1 MARKA
6 KIIKPRRVYVPVV
19 PANASWFE
27 SDSYDRRTWNE
38 IVADAPSL
46 ADLAETG
53 ERLVPHFGA
62 LVQDLFFALFKMNPV
77 FRKSGDVRLAAALNR
92 TILEQIVPSA
102 PFQALRSR
110 TALEEDKAAIAAIVM
125 SEHALEMV
133 KSEKLINRSE
143 MLDLWDLARQE
154 QDLEARAEAVKSVN
168 EIQEP
173 KEGENESGEEKD
185 QATKKELAEMADAA
199 ERAAKVSEAR
209 LNQKSRQFETQLKGA
224 DQTRAQ
230 ADAAQDRA
238 SWPAE
243 IDQAAE
249 DSHDFSREFGQ
260 GGRVAAGARLELG
273 RRLARNKKLGE
284 LARMVGRFKQDAR
297 ALKRKTLERGV
308 AEAYDIE
315 LGSELGRLIPA
326 ELLAMHHPVL
336 KRDFHR
342 RVLEGTV
349 LQYRLRDDEQ
359 KGKGPMVVCIDVSS
373 SMQGDKEMWSKAV
386 ALTLMDIARRQ
397 RRLFRAVMFSSGDVS
412 LKVLDL
418 NRERRYAAR
427 PEQGRRDGRVLSRR
441 RHRLRDSDRRGGR
454 TARRKETQARR
465 YRDYHRRRIAGQSG
479 MAGAAART
487 QGRAGLFYFRGAGR
501 RWLGGDVVA
510 GAVRGS
516 NHVGQ
521 AHQRRTRPRH
531 FPARA
536 IMKKSDQKVVLEPID
551 RNNFRKLFKMHLR
564 TEQIT
569 FVTPPRW
576 TLARCY
582 VRLFG
587 DNFEHLPHL
596 IRAGDEVVGYATT
609 ACDPNSADNYWIDD
623 IMIAA
628 HHQGKGYGRAAML
641 EVLKMIVA
649 RYPDAKPC
657 S

>member
-6 KIIKPRRVYVPVV
+6 KIVKPRRMYVPVV

-38 IVADAPSL
+38 IVADAPSI
-46 ADLAETG
+46 ADLAESG

-62 LVQDLFFALFKMNPV
+62 LVQDMFLALFKMNPV
-77 FRKSGDVRLAAALNR
+77 MRKSGDVRLAAALNR

-125 SEHALEMV
+125 SEHAFEMM
-133 KSEKLINRSE
+133 KSEKLINRNE
-143 MLDLWDLARQE
+143 MLDLWNLARQE
-154 QDLEARAEAVKSVN
+154 QDLEARAEAVKAVN
-168 EIQEP
+168 EMQESQQ
-173 KEGENESGEEKD
+173 GEDESGEGKD
-185 QATKKELAEMADAA
+185 QATKKELTEMADAA

-224 DQTRAQ
+224 DQTALKRMQLRTGELA
-230 ADAAQDRA
+230 
-238 SWPAE
+238 AE

-315 LGSELGRLIPA
+315 LGAELGRLIPA

-397 RRLFRAVMFSSGDVS
+397 RLLFRAVMFSSGDVS

-418 NRERRYAAR
+418 NRERRYAPDLNKVVEMAEYF
-427 PEQGRRDGRVLSRR
+427 PGGGTDFETSNRR
-441 RHRLRDSDRRGGR
+441 RGR

-465 YRDYHRRRIAGQSG
+465 HRDYHRRRVAGQSAIG
-479 MAGAAART
+479 WRGYVSAKT
-487 QGRAGLFYFRGAGR
+487 SWIFRSSQC
-501 RWLGGDVVA
+501 WL
-510 GAVRGS
+510 
-516 NHVGQ
+516 
-521 AHQRRTRPRH
+521 
-531 FPARA
+531 
-536 IMKKSDQKVVLEPID
+536 
-551 RNNFRKLFKMHLR
+551 
-564 TEQIT
+564 
-569 FVTPPRW
+569 
-576 TLARCY
+576 TLARRRRC
-582 VRLFG
+582 RWRNSPIESRRSSASATSTPATFSCTCNHEE
-587 DNFEHLPHL
+587 DRSRNNS
-596 IRAGDEVVGYATT
+596 RADRSRQFPQAVQHAASARADHICHAAAMDARAMLRAICSATT
-609 ACDPNSADNYWIDD
+609 SSICRI
-623 IMIAA
+623 
-628 HHQGKGYGRAAML
+628 
-641 EVLKMIVA
+641 
-649 RYPDAKPC
+649 
-657 S
+657 

>member
-6 KIIKPRRVYVPVV
+6 KIIKPRRPYVPVV

-77 FRKSGDVRLAAALNR
+77 FRKAGDVRLAASLNR

-125 SEHALEMV
+125 SEHALELV
-133 KSEKLINRSE
+133 KSEKLINRNE

-154 QDLEARAEAVKSVN
+154 QDLEARAEAVKAVN
-168 EIQEP
+168 EIQESQ
-173 KEGENESGEEKD
+173 EGENESSLAEEKKD

-224 DQTRAQ
+224 DQSALKRMQLKTGELA
-230 ADAAQDRA
+230 
-238 SWPAE
+238 AE

-418 NRERRYAAR
+418 NRERRYQPDLNKVVEMAEYFPGGGTDFETPIDAAVELLGEKKLKR
-427 PEQGRRDGRVLSRR
+427 GDIVIITDGESQVSPGWLA
-441 RHRLRDSDRRGGR
+441 RLRERKDELDFSIFAVLVDVGSAETSSLAQFADRITSVKRISDEH
-454 TARRKETQARR
+454 AR
-465 YRDYHRRRIAGQSG
+465 DIFLHVQS
-479 MAGAAART
+479 
-487 QGRAGLFYFRGAGR
+487 
-501 RWLGGDVVA
+501 
-510 GAVRGS
+510 
-516 NHVGQ
+516 
-521 AHQRRTRPRH
+521 
-531 FPARA
+531 
-536 IMKKSDQKVVLEPID
+536 
-551 RNNFRKLFKMHLR
+551 
-564 TEQIT
+564 
-569 FVTPPRW
+569 
-576 TLARCY
+576 
-582 VRLFG
+582 
-587 DNFEHLPHL
+587 
-596 IRAGDEVVGYATT
+596 
-609 ACDPNSADNYWIDD
+609 
-623 IMIAA
+623 
-628 HHQGKGYGRAAML
+628 
-641 EVLKMIVA
+641 
-649 RYPDAKPC
+649 
-657 S
+657 

>member
-6 KIIKPRRVYVPVV
+6 KIVQPRRLYIPVV

-38 IVADAPSL
+38 IVADAPSI

-77 FRKSGDVRLAAALNR
+77 FRKAGDVRLAAALNR

-125 SEHALEMV
+125 SEHALEMM
-133 KSEKLINRSE
+133 KSEKLINRGE

-154 QDLEARAEAVKSVN
+154 QDLEARAEAVKAVN
-168 EIQEP
+168 EMQESQ
-173 KEGENESGEEKD
+173 EGEPASGEQKKD

-224 DQTRAQ
+224 DQSALKRMQLKTAEL
-230 ADAAQDRA
+230 AG
-238 SWPAE
+238 E

-418 NRERRYAAR
+418 NRERRYQPDLNKVVEMAEYFPGGGTDFETPIDAAVELLGEKKLKR
-427 PEQGRRDGRVLSRR
+427 GDIVIITDGESQVSPDWLA
-441 RHRLRDSDRRGGR
+441 RLRERKNDLDFSIFAVLVDVGSAETSSLAQFADRITSVKRISDEH
-454 TARRKETQARR
+454 AR
-465 YRDYHRRRIAGQSG
+465 DIFLHVQS
-479 MAGAAART
+479 
-487 QGRAGLFYFRGAGR
+487 
-501 RWLGGDVVA
+501 
-510 GAVRGS
+510 
-516 NHVGQ
+516 
-521 AHQRRTRPRH
+521 
-531 FPARA
+531 
-536 IMKKSDQKVVLEPID
+536 
-551 RNNFRKLFKMHLR
+551 
-564 TEQIT
+564 
-569 FVTPPRW
+569 
-576 TLARCY
+576 
-582 VRLFG
+582 
-587 DNFEHLPHL
+587 
-596 IRAGDEVVGYATT
+596 
-609 ACDPNSADNYWIDD
+609 
-623 IMIAA
+623 
-628 HHQGKGYGRAAML
+628 
-641 EVLKMIVA
+641 
-649 RYPDAKPC
+649 
-657 S
+657 

>member
-6 KIIKPRRVYVPVV
+6 KIIQPRRRYVPLV

-38 IVADAPSL
+38 IVADAPSI
-46 ADLAETG
+46 AELAESG

-62 LVQDLFFALFKMNPV
+62 LVQDFFFALFKMNPV
-77 FRKSGDVRLAAALNR
+77 FRKSSDVRHAAALNR
-92 TILEQIVPSA
+92 TIIEQIVPSA

-125 SEHALEMV
+125 GEHALEMM
-133 KSEKLINRSE
+133 KSEKLINRGE

-154 QDLEARAEAVKSVN
+154 QDLEARAEAIKAVN
-168 EIQEP
+168 EIQES
-173 KEGENESGEEKD
+173 KNNQNESAAGEEQKA
-185 QATKKELAEMADAA
+185 QATKTKKELAEMADAA

-224 DQTRAQ
+224 DRSALKRMQLQTAELAR
-230 ADAAQDRA
+230 
-238 SWPAE
+238 E

-326 ELLAMHHPVL
+326 ELLAMHHPAL

-342 RVLEGTV
+342 RVLEGAV
-349 LQYRLRDDEQ
+349 LQYRLRDDEP
-359 KGKGPMVVCIDVSS
+359 KGRGPMVVCIDVSS

-418 NRERRYAAR
+418 NRERRYQPDLNKVLEMAEYFPGGGTDFEAPLDAAVELLGEKKLKR
-427 PEQGRRDGRVLSRR
+427 GDIVIITDGESQVSPDWLARLSERKRELDFSIFAVLVDVGSAQMSS
-441 RHRLRDSDRRGGR
+441 LAQFAD
-454 TARRKETQARR
+454 
-465 YRDYHRRRIAGQSG
+465 RIASVKRISDAHARDIFLQMQS
-479 MAGAAART
+479 
-487 QGRAGLFYFRGAGR
+487 
-501 RWLGGDVVA
+501 
-510 GAVRGS
+510 
-516 NHVGQ
+516 
-521 AHQRRTRPRH
+521 
-531 FPARA
+531 
-536 IMKKSDQKVVLEPID
+536 
-551 RNNFRKLFKMHLR
+551 
-564 TEQIT
+564 
-569 FVTPPRW
+569 
-576 TLARCY
+576 
-582 VRLFG
+582 
-587 DNFEHLPHL
+587 
-596 IRAGDEVVGYATT
+596 
-609 ACDPNSADNYWIDD
+609 
-623 IMIAA
+623 
-628 HHQGKGYGRAAML
+628 
-641 EVLKMIVA
+641 
-649 RYPDAKPC
+649 
-657 S
+657 

>member
-1 MARKA
+1 MPRKA
-6 KIIKPRRVYVPVV
+6 KIIKPRRLYMPVV
-19 PANASWFE
+19 PASASWFE

-38 IVADAPSL
+38 IVADAPSI
-46 ADLAETG
+46 ADLAESG

-77 FRKSGDVRLAAALNR
+77 FRKAGDVRLAAALNR

-125 SEHALEMV
+125 SEHALEIV
-133 KSEKLINRSE
+133 KSEKLINRAE

-154 QDLEARAEAVKSVN
+154 QDLEARAEAVKAVN
-168 EIQEP
+168 EIQES
-173 KEGENESGEEKD
+173 KEGEDESGEQKKD
-185 QATKKELAEMADAA
+185 EAKELAEMADAA

-224 DQTRAQ
+224 DQSALKRMQLKTAEL
-230 ADAAQDRA
+230 A
-238 SWPAE
+238 SE

-342 RVLEGTV
+342 RVLEGAV

-418 NRERRYAAR
+418 NRERRYQPDLNKVVEMAEYFPGGGTDFETPIDAAVELLGEKKLKR
-427 PEQGRRDGRVLSRR
+427 GDIVIITDGESQVSPEWLA
-441 RHRLRDSDRRGGR
+441 RLRERKNELDFSIFAVLVDVGSAETSSLAQFADRITSVKRISDEH
-454 TARRKETQARR
+454 AR
-465 YRDYHRRRIAGQSG
+465 DIFLHVQS
-479 MAGAAART
+479 
-487 QGRAGLFYFRGAGR
+487 
-501 RWLGGDVVA
+501 
-510 GAVRGS
+510 
-516 NHVGQ
+516 
-521 AHQRRTRPRH
+521 
-531 FPARA
+531 
-536 IMKKSDQKVVLEPID
+536 
-551 RNNFRKLFKMHLR
+551 
-564 TEQIT
+564 
-569 FVTPPRW
+569 
-576 TLARCY
+576 
-582 VRLFG
+582 
-587 DNFEHLPHL
+587 
-596 IRAGDEVVGYATT
+596 
-609 ACDPNSADNYWIDD
+609 
-623 IMIAA
+623 
-628 HHQGKGYGRAAML
+628 
-641 EVLKMIVA
+641 
-649 RYPDAKPC
+649 
-657 S
+657 

>member
-1 MARKA
+1 MARKT
-6 KIIKPRRVYVPVV
+6 KIIKPRRVYVPVA
-19 PANASWFE
+19 PANTSWFE

-102 PFQALRSR
+102 SFQALRSR

-154 QDLEARAEAVKSVN
+154 QDLEARAEAVKAIN
-168 EIQEP
+168 EIQESQ
-173 KEGENESGEEKD
+173 EGENESGEEEQN

-224 DQTRAQ
+224 DQTALKRMQLKTAEL
-230 ADAAQDRA
+230 A
-238 SWPAE
+238 SE

-418 NRERRYAAR
+418 NRERRYAPDLNKVVEMAEYFPGGGTDFETPIDAAVELLGQKKLKR
-427 PEQGRRDGRVLSRR
+427 GDIVIITDGESQVSPEWLSRLKER
-441 RHRLRDSDRRGGR
+441 KDELDFSIFAVLVDVGSAETSSLAQFADRITSVKRISDEHARDIFL
-454 TARRKETQARR
+454 
-465 YRDYHRRRIAGQSG
+465 HVQS
-479 MAGAAART
+479 
-487 QGRAGLFYFRGAGR
+487 
-501 RWLGGDVVA
+501 
-510 GAVRGS
+510 
-516 NHVGQ
+516 
-521 AHQRRTRPRH
+521 
-531 FPARA
+531 
-536 IMKKSDQKVVLEPID
+536 
-551 RNNFRKLFKMHLR
+551 
-564 TEQIT
+564 
-569 FVTPPRW
+569 
-576 TLARCY
+576 
-582 VRLFG
+582 
-587 DNFEHLPHL
+587 
-596 IRAGDEVVGYATT
+596 
-609 ACDPNSADNYWIDD
+609 
-623 IMIAA
+623 
-628 HHQGKGYGRAAML
+628 
-641 EVLKMIVA
+641 
-649 RYPDAKPC
+649 
-657 S
+657 

>member
-1 MARKA
+1 MPMARKA
-6 KIIKPRRVYVPVV
+6 KIVKPRRLYVPVV

-38 IVADAPSL
+38 IVADAPSI

-62 LVQDLFFALFKMNPV
+62 LVQDLFLALFKMNPV
-77 FRKSGDVRLAAALNR
+77 FRRAGDVRLAAALNR
-92 TILEQIVPSA
+92 TVLEQIVPSA

-125 SEHALEMV
+125 SEHALEMM

-154 QDLEARAEAVKSVN
+154 QDLEARAEAVKAVN
-168 EIQEP
+168 EIQE
-173 KEGENESGEEKD
+173 KEEGESAPGEEKKD
-185 QATKKELAEMADAA
+185 QATRKELAEMADAA

-224 DQTRAQ
+224 DQTALKRMQLKTAEL
-230 ADAAQDRA
+230 AG
-238 SWPAE
+238 E

-249 DSHDFSREFGQ
+249 DSRDFSREFGQ

-397 RRLFRAVMFSSGDVS
+397 RRLFRAVMFSSGEVS

-418 NRERRYAAR
+418 NRERRYQPDLNKVVEMAEYFPGGGTDFETPIDAAVKLLGEKKLKR
-427 PEQGRRDGRVLSRR
+427 GDIVIITDGESQVSPEWLA
-441 RHRLRDSDRRGGR
+441 RLRERKDELDFSIFAVLVDVGSAETSSLAQFADRITSVKRISDEH
-454 TARRKETQARR
+454 AR
-465 YRDYHRRRIAGQSG
+465 DIFLHLQS
-479 MAGAAART
+479 
-487 QGRAGLFYFRGAGR
+487 
-501 RWLGGDVVA
+501 
-510 GAVRGS
+510 
-516 NHVGQ
+516 
-521 AHQRRTRPRH
+521 
-531 FPARA
+531 
-536 IMKKSDQKVVLEPID
+536 
-551 RNNFRKLFKMHLR
+551 
-564 TEQIT
+564 
-569 FVTPPRW
+569 
-576 TLARCY
+576 
-582 VRLFG
+582 
-587 DNFEHLPHL
+587 
-596 IRAGDEVVGYATT
+596 
-609 ACDPNSADNYWIDD
+609 
-623 IMIAA
+623 
-628 HHQGKGYGRAAML
+628 
-641 EVLKMIVA
+641 
-649 RYPDAKPC
+649 
-657 S
+657 

>member
-1 MARKA
+1 MPMARKS
-6 KIIKPRRVYVPVV
+6 KIIKPRRMYVPVV
-19 PANASWFE
+19 PATASWFE

-154 QDLEARAEAVKSVN
+154 QDLEARADAVKSFVVN
-168 EIQEP
+168 EIQESQ
-173 KEGENESGEEKD
+173 EGEKESGEEEKN

-224 DQTRAQ
+224 DQTALKRMQLKTAEL
-230 ADAAQDRA
+230 A
-238 SWPAE
+238 SE

-418 NRERRYAAR
+418 NRERRYAPDLNKVVEMAEYFPGGGTDFETPIDAAVELLGEKKLKR
-427 PEQGRRDGRVLSRR
+427 GDIVIITDGESQVSPEWLA
-441 RHRLRDSDRRGGR
+441 RLRERKDDLDFSIFAVLVDVGSAETSSLAQFADRITSVKRISDEH
-454 TARRKETQARR
+454 AR
-465 YRDYHRRRIAGQSG
+465 DIFLHVQS
-479 MAGAAART
+479 
-487 QGRAGLFYFRGAGR
+487 
-501 RWLGGDVVA
+501 
-510 GAVRGS
+510 
-516 NHVGQ
+516 
-521 AHQRRTRPRH
+521 
-531 FPARA
+531 
-536 IMKKSDQKVVLEPID
+536 
-551 RNNFRKLFKMHLR
+551 
-564 TEQIT
+564 
-569 FVTPPRW
+569 
-576 TLARCY
+576 
-582 VRLFG
+582 
-587 DNFEHLPHL
+587 
-596 IRAGDEVVGYATT
+596 
-609 ACDPNSADNYWIDD
+609 
-623 IMIAA
+623 
-628 HHQGKGYGRAAML
+628 
-641 EVLKMIVA
+641 
-649 RYPDAKPC
+649 
-657 S
+657 

>member
-6 KIIKPRRVYVPVV
+6 KIVKPRRLYVPVV

-38 IVADAPSL
+38 IVADAPSI

-62 LVQDLFFALFKMNPV
+62 LVQDLFLALFKMNPV
-77 FRKSGDVRLAAALNR
+77 FRRAGDVRLAAALNR
-92 TILEQIVPSA
+92 TVLEQIVPSA

-125 SEHALEMV
+125 SEHALEMM

-154 QDLEARAEAVKSVN
+154 QDLEARAEAVKAVN
-168 EIQEP
+168 EIQE
-173 KEGENESGEEKD
+173 KEEGESAPGEEKKD
-185 QATKKELAEMADAA
+185 QATREELAEMADAA

-224 DQTRAQ
+224 DQTALKRMQLKTAEL
-230 ADAAQDRA
+230 AG
-238 SWPAE
+238 E

-249 DSHDFSREFGQ
+249 DSRDFSREFGQ

-397 RRLFRAVMFSSGDVS
+397 RRLFRAVMFSSGEVS

-418 NRERRYAAR
+418 NRERRYQPDLNKVVEMAEYFPGGGTDFETPIDAAVKLLGEKKLKR
-427 PEQGRRDGRVLSRR
+427 GDIVIITDGESQVSPEWLA
-441 RHRLRDSDRRGGR
+441 RLRERKDELDFSIFAVLVDVGSAETSSLAQFADRITSVKRISDEH
-454 TARRKETQARR
+454 AR
-465 YRDYHRRRIAGQSG
+465 DIFLHLQS
-479 MAGAAART
+479 
-487 QGRAGLFYFRGAGR
+487 
-501 RWLGGDVVA
+501 
-510 GAVRGS
+510 
-516 NHVGQ
+516 
-521 AHQRRTRPRH
+521 
-531 FPARA
+531 
-536 IMKKSDQKVVLEPID
+536 
-551 RNNFRKLFKMHLR
+551 
-564 TEQIT
+564 
-569 FVTPPRW
+569 
-576 TLARCY
+576 
-582 VRLFG
+582 
-587 DNFEHLPHL
+587 
-596 IRAGDEVVGYATT
+596 
-609 ACDPNSADNYWIDD
+609 
-623 IMIAA
+623 
-628 HHQGKGYGRAAML
+628 
-641 EVLKMIVA
+641 
-649 RYPDAKPC
+649 
-657 S
+657 

>member
-6 KIIKPRRVYVPVV
+6 KVIQPRRLYVPVV

-38 IVADAPSL
+38 LVADAPSL
-46 ADLAETG
+46 ADLAESG

-77 FRKSGDVRLAAALNR
+77 FRKSADVRHAAALNR

-110 TALEEDKAAIAAIVM
+110 TALEEDEAAIAAIVM
-125 SEHALEMV
+125 SEHALEMI
-133 KSEKLINRSE
+133 KSEQLINRAE

-154 QDLEARAEAVKSVN
+154 QDLEARAEAVKATD
-168 EIQEP
+168 EIQES
-173 KEGENESGEEKD
+173 KAGENESTPGEQKKD

-224 DQTRAQ
+224 DRSALKRMQLKTAEL
-230 ADAAQDRA
+230 AG
-238 SWPAE
+238 E

-315 LGSELGRLIPA
+315 LGAELGRLIPA

-342 RVLEGTV
+342 RVLEGAV
-349 LQYRLRDDEQ
+349 LQYRLRDDDQ

-418 NRERRYAAR
+418 NRERRYQPDLNKVVEMAEYFPGGGTDFEAPIDAAVELLGEKKLKR
-427 PEQGRRDGRVLSRR
+427 GDIVIITDGESQVSPDWLA
-441 RHRLRDSDRRGGR
+441 RLRERKDDLDFSIFAVLVDVGSAETSSLAQFADRITSVKRISDEH
-454 TARRKETQARR
+454 AR
-465 YRDYHRRRIAGQSG
+465 DIFLHVQS
-479 MAGAAART
+479 
-487 QGRAGLFYFRGAGR
+487 
-501 RWLGGDVVA
+501 
-510 GAVRGS
+510 
-516 NHVGQ
+516 
-521 AHQRRTRPRH
+521 
-531 FPARA
+531 
-536 IMKKSDQKVVLEPID
+536 
-551 RNNFRKLFKMHLR
+551 
-564 TEQIT
+564 
-569 FVTPPRW
+569 
-576 TLARCY
+576 
-582 VRLFG
+582 
-587 DNFEHLPHL
+587 
-596 IRAGDEVVGYATT
+596 
-609 ACDPNSADNYWIDD
+609 
-623 IMIAA
+623 
-628 HHQGKGYGRAAML
+628 
-641 EVLKMIVA
+641 
-649 RYPDAKPC
+649 
-657 S
+657 

>member
-6 KIIKPRRVYVPVV
+6 KIIQPRRRYVPLV

-38 IVADAPSL
+38 IVADAPSI
-46 ADLAETG
+46 AELAESG

-62 LVQDLFFALFKMNPV
+62 LVQDFFFALFKMNPV
-77 FRKSGDVRLAAALNR
+77 FRKSSDVRHAAALNR
-92 TILEQIVPSA
+92 TIIEQIVPSA

-125 SEHALEMV
+125 GEHALEMM
-133 KSEKLINRSE
+133 KSEKLINRGE

-154 QDLEARAEAVKSVN
+154 QDLEARAEAIKAVN
-168 EIQEP
+168 EIQES
-173 KEGENESGEEKD
+173 KNNQNESAAGEEQKA
-185 QATKKELAEMADAA
+185 QATKTKKELAEMADAA

-224 DQTRAQ
+224 DRSALKRMQLQTAELAR
-230 ADAAQDRA
+230 
-238 SWPAE
+238 E

-326 ELLAMHHPVL
+326 ELLAMHHPAL

-342 RVLEGTV
+342 RVLEGAV
-349 LQYRLRDDEQ
+349 LQYRLRDDEP
-359 KGKGPMVVCIDVSS
+359 KGRGPMVVCIDVSS
-373 SMQGDKEMWSKAV
+373 SMEGDKEMWSKAV

-418 NRERRYAAR
+418 NRERRYQPDLNKVLEMAEYFPGGGTDFEAPLDAAVELLGEKKLKR
-427 PEQGRRDGRVLSRR
+427 GDIVIITDGESQVSPDWLARLSERKRELDFSIFAVLVDVGSAQMSS
-441 RHRLRDSDRRGGR
+441 LAQFAD
-454 TARRKETQARR
+454 
-465 YRDYHRRRIAGQSG
+465 RIASVKRISDAHARDIFLQMQS
-479 MAGAAART
+479 
-487 QGRAGLFYFRGAGR
+487 
-501 RWLGGDVVA
+501 
-510 GAVRGS
+510 
-516 NHVGQ
+516 
-521 AHQRRTRPRH
+521 
-531 FPARA
+531 
-536 IMKKSDQKVVLEPID
+536 
-551 RNNFRKLFKMHLR
+551 
-564 TEQIT
+564 
-569 FVTPPRW
+569 
-576 TLARCY
+576 
-582 VRLFG
+582 
-587 DNFEHLPHL
+587 
-596 IRAGDEVVGYATT
+596 
-609 ACDPNSADNYWIDD
+609 
-623 IMIAA
+623 
-628 HHQGKGYGRAAML
+628 
-641 EVLKMIVA
+641 
-649 RYPDAKPC
+649 
-657 S
+657 

>member
-6 KIIKPRRVYVPVV
+6 RTVKPRRLYVPVV
-19 PANASWFE
+19 PASASWFE

-38 IVADAPSL
+38 VVADAPSI
-46 ADLAETG
+46 ADLVESG
-53 ERLVPHFGA
+53 ERLVPHFNA
-62 LVQDLFFALFKMNPV
+62 LVQDFFLALFKMNPA
-77 FRKSGDVRLAAALNR
+77 FRKSADVRLAATLNR

-102 PFQALRSR
+102 PFQALRTR

-125 SEHALEMV
+125 SEHALEMM

-154 QDLEARAEAVKSVN
+154 QDLEARAEAVKAVN
-168 EIQEP
+168 EIQQP
-173 KEGENESGEEKD
+173 KEEQDESGETEN
-185 QATKKELAEMADAA
+185 QISKKELGEMADAA

-209 LNQKSRQFETQLKGA
+209 LNQKARQFETQLKGA
-224 DQTRAQ
+224 DHTALKRMQLKTKEL
-230 ADAAQDRA
+230 AD
-238 SWPAE
+238 E

-315 LGSELGRLIPA
+315 LGSDLGRLIPS

-397 RRLFRAVMFSSGDVS
+397 RRLFRAVMFSSGDTS

-418 NRERRYAAR
+418 NRERRYQPDLNRVVEMAEYFPGGGTDFESPIDAAVELLGEKKLKR
-427 PEQGRRDGRVLSRR
+427 GDIVIITDGESQVSPQWLE
-441 RHRLRDSDRRGGR
+441 RLRERKDELDFSIFAVLVDVGSAETSSLAQFADKITSVKRISDEH
-454 TARRKETQARR
+454 AR
-465 YRDYHRRRIAGQSG
+465 DIFLHVQS
-479 MAGAAART
+479 
-487 QGRAGLFYFRGAGR
+487 
-501 RWLGGDVVA
+501 
-510 GAVRGS
+510 
-516 NHVGQ
+516 
-521 AHQRRTRPRH
+521 
-531 FPARA
+531 
-536 IMKKSDQKVVLEPID
+536 
-551 RNNFRKLFKMHLR
+551 
-564 TEQIT
+564 
-569 FVTPPRW
+569 
-576 TLARCY
+576 
-582 VRLFG
+582 
-587 DNFEHLPHL
+587 
-596 IRAGDEVVGYATT
+596 
-609 ACDPNSADNYWIDD
+609 
-623 IMIAA
+623 
-628 HHQGKGYGRAAML
+628 
-641 EVLKMIVA
+641 
-649 RYPDAKPC
+649 
-657 S
+657 

>member
-1 MARKA
+1 MPMARKS

-19 PANASWFE
+19 PATASWFE

-62 LVQDLFFALFKMNPV
+62 LVQDLFLALFKMNPV

-102 PFQALRSR
+102 PFEALRSR

-125 SEHALEMV
+125 SEHALELV
-133 KSEKLINRSE
+133 KSEKLINRNE

-154 QDLEARAEAVKSVN
+154 QDLEARAEAVKAVN
-168 EIQEP
+168 EIQESQ
-173 KEGENESGEEKD
+173 EGENESGEEEKN

-224 DQTRAQ
+224 DQSALKRMQLKTAEL
-230 ADAAQDRA
+230 AG
-238 SWPAE
+238 E

-418 NRERRYAAR
+418 NRERRYAPDLNKVVEMAEYFPGGGTDFETPIDAAVELLGEKKLKR
-427 PEQGRRDGRVLSRR
+427 GDIVIITDGESQVSPAWLA
-441 RHRLRDSDRRGGR
+441 RLRERKDELDFSIFAVLVDVGSAETSSLAQFADRITSVKRISDEH
-454 TARRKETQARR
+454 AR
-465 YRDYHRRRIAGQSG
+465 DIFLHVQS
-479 MAGAAART
+479 
-487 QGRAGLFYFRGAGR
+487 
-501 RWLGGDVVA
+501 
-510 GAVRGS
+510 
-516 NHVGQ
+516 
-521 AHQRRTRPRH
+521 
-531 FPARA
+531 
-536 IMKKSDQKVVLEPID
+536 
-551 RNNFRKLFKMHLR
+551 
-564 TEQIT
+564 
-569 FVTPPRW
+569 
-576 TLARCY
+576 
-582 VRLFG
+582 
-587 DNFEHLPHL
+587 
-596 IRAGDEVVGYATT
+596 
-609 ACDPNSADNYWIDD
+609 
-623 IMIAA
+623 
-628 HHQGKGYGRAAML
+628 
-641 EVLKMIVA
+641 
-649 RYPDAKPC
+649 
-657 S
+657 

>member
-1 MARKA
+1 MPMARNP
-6 KIIKPRRVYVPVV
+6 KIIKARRVYVPVV

-92 TILEQIVPSA
+92 TTLEQIVPSA

-125 SEHALEMV
+125 SEHALELV

-154 QDLEARAEAVKSVN
+154 QDLEARAEAVKAVN
-168 EIQEP
+168 EIQE
-173 KEGENESGEEKD
+173 KEESESGEEKD
-185 QATKKELAEMADAA
+185 QATKNELAELADAA
-199 ERAAKVSEAR
+199 ERAAKVSEPR

-224 DQTRAQ
+224 DQSALKRMQLKTGELA
-230 ADAAQDRA
+230 
-238 SWPAE
+238 AE

-260 GGRVAAGARLELG
+260 GGGVAAGARLELG

-349 LQYRLRDDEQ
+349 LQYRLRDDER

-418 NRERRYAAR
+418 NRQRRYE
-427 PEQGRRDGRVLSRR
+427 PDL
-441 RHRLRDSDRRGGR
+441 
-454 TARRKETQARR
+454 
-465 YRDYHRRRIAGQSG
+465 
-479 MAGAAART
+479 
-487 QGRAGLFYFRGAGR
+487 
-501 RWLGGDVVA
+501 
-510 GAVRGS
+510 
-516 NHVGQ
+516 N
-521 AHQRRTRPRH
+521 
-531 FPARA
+531 
-536 IMKKSDQKVVLEPID
+536 KVVEMAEYFPGGGTDFETPID
-551 RNNFRKLFKMHLR
+551 AAIELLGEKKLKRGDIVIITDGESRVSPEWLEKLRERKDELDFSIFAVLVDVGSAEMSSLAQFADR
-564 TEQIT
+564 IT
-569 FVTPPRW
+569 SVKRISDEH
-576 TLARCY
+576 ARDRFLQ
-582 VRLFG
+582 VQ
-587 DNFEHLPHL
+587 
-596 IRAGDEVVGYATT
+596 
-609 ACDPNSADNYWIDD
+609 S
-623 IMIAA
+623 
-628 HHQGKGYGRAAML
+628 
-641 EVLKMIVA
+641 
-649 RYPDAKPC
+649 
-657 S
+657 